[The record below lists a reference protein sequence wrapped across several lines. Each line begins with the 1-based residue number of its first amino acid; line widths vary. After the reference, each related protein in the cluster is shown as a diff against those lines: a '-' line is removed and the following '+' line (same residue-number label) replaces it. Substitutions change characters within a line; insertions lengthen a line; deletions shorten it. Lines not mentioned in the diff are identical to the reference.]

1 MMYRAY
7 LIMKDVKDL
16 YVMINGNKKG
26 MKKFISKINTDV
38 PYIDYKGAKLFS
50 DEEALFKA
58 FQEQFKELF
67 AKKKIGS
74 WEELMSRFS

>member
-58 FQEQFKELF
+58 FQEQFKDLF
-67 AKKKIGS
+67 EKKGINS
-74 WEELMSRFS
+74 WGELMSRFS